1 VASHDFAFEEIIK
14 RASDLQQAFE
24 LAQTSFGDGRRG
36 T

>member
-1 VASHDFAFEEIIK
+1 VASNDFAFEEIVK

-24 LAQTSFGDGRRG
+24 LAQTGFGDRRRG